1 MARHFLIAAIVLS
14 FIVPAVV
21 IAQDAGT
28 KQIAARTGSD
38 KGSGLVFWADKGSGL
53 VFCTH

>member
-38 KGSGLVFWADKGSGL
+38 KADKGSGL